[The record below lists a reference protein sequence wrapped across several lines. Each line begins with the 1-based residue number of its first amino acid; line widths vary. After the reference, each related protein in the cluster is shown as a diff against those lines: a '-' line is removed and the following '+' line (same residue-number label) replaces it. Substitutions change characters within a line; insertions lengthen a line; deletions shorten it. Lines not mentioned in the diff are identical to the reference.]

1 MNPFVGKTYAE
12 SISYIAERHGGRTA
26 LIFEGRRHTFADIKR
41 EANAASR
48 KLAAL
53 GLQPGDTIALWCTNR
68 PEFAWVWLGAS
79 QMGLVTVI
87 LNTRLKR
94 EEFVYQIAQSDSRA
108 VVAPGPGAFRD
119 FLGELA
125 DVPPDRFPRLRHVIA
140 LDSPGPGRPD
150 AVDWTALPD
159 DGPLPAMETDPGKPA
174 LIAYSS
180 GTTAQPKGAVLS
192 HCIWRK
198 AYDGGTYLDLG
209 PDERLFLSVP
219 LFGVLGCL
227 NGLLTFWAHGA
238 SIVLEQRFEAD
249 SCLRALCDLRCT
261 MMHLLPSMLDRLSVH
276 PDFDPTAFPQL
287 RGGVILSSDPA
298 VMERATRELDAPGFI
313 TGYGLTESTGLVAR
327 CRWDQPLAVRT
338 ACQGWP
344 LPDCHLR
351 IVEPESGQDM
361 PAGEPGE
368 IWIGGYSVML
378 GYYNKPEETARAI
391 TPDGWLRSGDMGYLR
406 EDGAVVFL
414 RRLKDGYKHKGF
426 NVSTPEVEA
435 AIQEHPGVAA
445 AAVVGVPDPQAGEIG
460 VAYIVA
466 AEDSDLDEAD
476 VLVFLKDRLSS
487 FKLPVHVFVV
497 ESFPLTSGT
506 GKVQKFK
513 LREDAIGRLRREA
526 PAAG

>member
-1 MNPFVGKTYAE
+1 
-12 SISYIAERHGGRTA
+12 
-26 LIFEGRRHTFADIKR
+26 
-41 EANAASR
+41 
-48 KLAAL
+48 
-53 GLQPGDTIALWCTNR
+53 
-68 PEFAWVWLGAS
+68 
-79 QMGLVTVI
+79 VI
-87 LNTRLKR
+87 LNTRLKP

-108 VVAPGPGAFRD
+108 VVVPGPGAFRD

-125 DVPPDRFPRLRHVIA
+125 QVPRARLPHLRHVIA
-140 LDSPGPGRPD
+140 LDPAGPDRPE
-150 AVDWTALPD
+150 ALDWTALPAD
-159 DGPLPAMETDPGKPA
+159 VAMPAVETDPGKPG

-209 PDERLFLSVP
+209 PDDRLFLSVP

-238 SIVLEQRFEAD
+238 SIVLAERFEA
-249 SCLRALCDLRCT
+249 SACLRALRDLRCT
-261 MMHLLPSMLDRLSVH
+261 MMHLLPSMLERLTAH
-276 PDFDPTAFPQL
+276 PEFDPGTFPQL
-287 RGGVILSSDPA
+287 RGGVILSSNPA
-298 VMERATRELDAPGFI
+298 VMERATRALDAPGFI

-327 CRWDQPLAVRT
+327 CRWDHPLSVRT

-351 IVEPESGQDM
+351 VVDPDTGRDR
-361 PAGEPGE
+361 PVGEPGE

-391 TPDGWLRSGDMGYLR
+391 TPDGWLRSGDLGYLR
-406 EDGAVVFL
+406 PDGAIVFL

-435 AIQEHPGVAA
+435 ALLEHPDVAA
-445 AAVVGVPDPQAGEIG
+445 AAVVGVPDPDAGEVGI
-460 VAYIVA
+460 AYVVPGDGRTLDA
-466 AEDSDLDEAD
+466 AEL
-476 VLVFLKDRLSS
+476 LRFLGERLAS
-487 FKLPVHVFVV
+487 FKVPAHLFAVDA
-497 ESFPLTSGT
+497 FPLTSGT

-513 LREDAIGRLRREA
+513 LREDAIERLRRTT
-526 PAAG
+526 PAVG